1 MRHGSSIN
9 PGATPGAT
17 PDATATLA
25 ARRARA
31 SRRRRAVTGLAVL
44 VGLAWLS
51 WAAFW
56 GWLRDEVDRPRE
68 ELRDE
73 ADPADVD
80 VAILLGKAE
89 AAGEVRADLVAEV
102 EAFRSAMTAAGLG
115 RKGYPAGLAYATGKV
130 RVGEMIRASIPK
142 TDALLLGRKT
152 YDIFS
157 GYWPN
162 YDDDF
167 AGGIA
172 EVFNRIPK
180 YVASHGTPELTW
192 AGSSLIGP
200 DIAASIAEIRDRHEN
215 THVIGSVDFVQT
227 LLAEKLFDRL
237 NLLVYPITLGSGKKV
252 FGSGTVPSN
261 LRLAEPAY
269 STPSGTVVLHYEL
282 AEGIPATGTMG

>member
-1 MRHGSSIN
+1 MGRIEIDLFTTLDFVAQA
-9 PGATPGAT
+9 PGG
-17 PDATATLA
+17 PDEDTED
-25 ARRARA
+25 
-31 SRRRRAVTGLAVL
+31 GF
-44 VGLAWLS
+44 
-51 WAAFW
+51 AFG
-56 GWLRDEVDRPRE
+56 GWQAPLMD
-68 ELRDE
+68 
-73 ADPADVD
+73 DV
-80 VAILLGKAE
+80 
-89 AAGEVRADLVAEV
+89 
-102 EAFRSAMTAAGLG
+102 
-115 RKGYPAGLAYATGKV
+115 
-130 RVGEMIRASIPK
+130 VGEMIRSRIPE

-152 YDIFS
+152 YDVFA

-180 YVASHGTPELTW
+180 YVASRSTPELTW

-200 DIAASIAEIRDRHEN
+200 DVAASIAEIRERHEN
-215 THVIGSVDFVQT
+215 THVIGSIDLVQT
-227 LLAEKLFDRL
+227 LFAEKLFDRL
-237 NLLVYPITLGSGKKV
+237 NLLVYPITLGSGKRV